1 MITNMVK
8 DIVTEKFLTIENLT
22 AIEED
27 HNKRVLIR
35 AFCIVWAVLIVSGLV
50 FMLVLRFHL
59 QRISRDQFVFL
70 TAFSVIQAL
79 IPVVIYYISCF
90 DSDFWEV
97 KRATRRT
104 AKALVTLNG
113 SDFYKAK
120 RFVSSLYRRRQ
131 YEEYILLVTRTEKS
145 IETWKEERR
154 DQTDLEHLDRN
165 KSEFTGNFFL
175 YILFVYL
182 CKVLNTATL
191 GFLYPFIVVRKEKY
205 FCKHTRLDGKQLYFT
220 GTAKEIYSK
229 WIKWL
234 LLSFATLGIYYILVS
249 LKIKKW
255 VADHTHVEGGLE
267 ELEGD
272 YDTELVQRFIFT
284 AVNALAKTVSAFT
297 TYTFLD
303 VVRERFDVTHT
314 TYDGM
319 DMYFDG
325 NGKELFL
332 ESMKWLGLSICTLGV
347 YLFFIPVNLEKYRTK
362 HTHLIPLFGDQKN
375 DYMKEILTDGLFPE
389 KALHSRTSW

>member
-1 MITNMVK
+1 MISNVN
-8 DIVTEKFLTIENLT
+8 TEKFLTKENL
-22 AIEED
+22 IEIEKD

-35 AFCIVWAVLIVSGLV
+35 ALCIVWAVFVVAGLV
-50 FMLVLRFHL
+50 FDIILFHVLHRIE
-59 QRISRDQFVFL
+59 QREYVLLFVL
-70 TAFSVIQAL
+70 SVIHAL
-79 IPVVIYYISCF
+79 FPVVIYYVSCF
-90 DSDFWEV
+90 DRDFWEV

-104 AKALVTLNG
+104 AKAMVTLNG
-113 SDFYKAK
+113 ADFYQAK
-120 RFVSSLYRRRQ
+120 RFVASLYNKKQ
-131 YEEYILLVTRTEKS
+131 YDEYILLVLQTERS

-154 DQTDLEHLDRN
+154 DQADLHLDRN

-175 YILFVYL
+175 YIMYVYL
-182 CKVLNTATL
+182 CKVLNTVTL
-191 GFLYPFIVVRKEKY
+191 GFLYPFIVVKKESY
-205 FCKHTRLDGKQLYFT
+205 FCKHTKLDGKQLYFT

-234 LLSFATLGIYYILVS
+234 LLSFATVGIYYILVS

-255 VADHTHVEGGLE
+255 VADHTHVEGGFE

-284 AVNALAKTVSAFT
+284 IVNALAKAVSGLT
-297 TYTFLD
+297 LYTFLD
-303 VVRERFDVTHT
+303 VIRERFDVTHT

-325 NGKELFL
+325 NGKKFFL
-332 ESMKWLGLSICTLGV
+332 LSLKWLALIVCTLGL
-347 YLFFIPVNLEKYRTK
+347 YIFFLPVNIEKYRVK

-375 DYMKEILTDGLFPE
+375 DYMKSILTENLIEDQDV
-389 KALHSRTSW
+389 KSRTSW

>member
-1 MITNMVK
+1 MISNVN
-8 DIVTEKFLTIENLT
+8 TEKFLTKENL
-22 AIEED
+22 IEIEKD

-35 AFCIVWAVLIVSGLV
+35 ALCIIWAVFVVAGLV
-50 FMLVLRFHL
+50 FDIILFRVLHRIEQKDFVLLLVL
-59 QRISRDQFVFL
+59 
-70 TAFSVIQAL
+70 SVIHAL
-79 IPVVIYYISCF
+79 FPVVIYYVSCF
-90 DSDFWEV
+90 DRDFWEV

-104 AKALVTLNG
+104 AKAMVTLNG
-113 SDFYKAK
+113 ADFYQAK
-120 RFVSSLYRRRQ
+120 RFVASLYNKKQ
-131 YEEYILLVTRTEKS
+131 YDEYILLVLQTERS

-154 DQTDLEHLDRN
+154 DQADLHLDRN

-175 YILFVYL
+175 YILYVYL
-182 CKVLNTATL
+182 CKVLNTVTL
-191 GFLYPFIVVRKEKY
+191 GFLYPFIVVKKESY
-205 FCKHTRLDGKQLYFT
+205 FCKHTKLDGKQLYFT

-234 LLSFATLGIYYILVS
+234 LLSFATVGIYYILVS

-255 VADHTHVEGGLE
+255 VADHTHVEGGFE

-284 AVNALAKTVSAFT
+284 IVNALAKAVSGLT
-297 TYTFLD
+297 LYTFLD
-303 VVRERFDVTHT
+303 VIRERFDVTHT

-325 NGKELFL
+325 NGKKFFL
-332 ESMKWLGLSICTLGV
+332 LSLKWLALIICTLGL
-347 YLFFIPVNLEKYRTK
+347 YIFFLPVNIEKYRVK

-375 DYMKEILTDGLFPE
+375 DYMKSILTENLIEDQDV
-389 KALHSRTSW
+389 KSRTSW